1 MRITEIRLNQELT
14 ESYQEILNHLV
25 PQMSDDELYE
35 YLLDG
40 TKNDIDC
47 MVSHYEKIDDFESCM
62 RIKKFAK
69 AYLEYRLTH
78 LNDGFGH
85 IRSKINELEK
95 EIDNLSA
102 QRYFIHSAISAD
114 RLSFFD
120 LSFKAKVLHY
130 IKCAN
135 RISKNIK
142 K

>member
-25 PQMSDDELYE
+25 PEMSDDELYE

-47 MVSHYEKIDDFESCM
+47 MVTHYEKIDDFESCI

-69 AYLEYRLTH
+69 AYLEYRLTQI
-78 LNDGFGH
+78 NDGFSY
-85 IRSKINELEK
+85 IESEIKELEK
-95 EIDNLSA
+95 ELNNISA
-102 QRYFIHSAISAD
+102 QRYFIRSAISAD

-120 LSFKAKVLHY
+120 LSFKTKVLHY

-135 RISKNIK
+135 RINKNI
-142 K
+142 